1 MKMGYWFIFGL
12 FALIVWGVWG
22 FLPKLATRYI
32 EPRSVLVFQ
41 TIGSI
46 LVTIVILATI
56 DFKPELHTKGVTLAI
71 VTGIIG
77 TLGTASF
84 LYSIAKG
91 KASIVVTMTALY
103 PIITIILSLLILKES
118 ITIKQGIAIILA
130 LTAMALFAS

>member
-12 FALIVWGVWG
+12 FALILWGVWG

>member
-12 FALIVWGVWG
+12 FALILWGVWG

-56 DFKPELHTKGVTLAI
+56 DFRPELHTKGVTLAI

-103 PIITIILSLLILKES
+103 PIITVILSLLILKEP

>member
-1 MKMGYWFIFGL
+1 MGYWFIFGL
-12 FALIVWGVWG
+12 FALILWGVWG

>member
-12 FALIVWGVWG
+12 FALILWGVWG

-56 DFKPELHTKGVTLAI
+56 DFRPELHTKGVTLAI

-103 PIITIILSLLILKES
+103 PIITIILSLLILKEP

>member
-12 FALIVWGVWG
+12 LALILWGVWG

-56 DFKPELHTKGVTLAI
+56 DFRPELHTKGVTLAI

-103 PIITIILSLLILKES
+103 PIITVILSLLILKES

>member
-12 FALIVWGVWG
+12 FALILWGVWG

-56 DFKPELHTKGVTLAI
+56 DFRPELHTKGVTLAI

-103 PIITIILSLLILKES
+103 PIITIMPSH
-118 ITIKQGIAIILA
+118 T
-130 LTAMALFAS
+130 

>member
-56 DFKPELHTKGVTLAI
+56 DFKPELHTKGVTFAI

-103 PIITIILSLLILKES
+103 PIITVILSLLILKES

>member
-12 FALIVWGVWG
+12 LALILWGVWG

-56 DFKPELHTKGVTLAI
+56 DFRPELHTKGVTLAI

-103 PIITIILSLLILKES
+103 PIITIMLSLLILKES

>member
-12 FALIVWGVWG
+12 FALILWGVWG

-56 DFKPELHTKGVTLAI
+56 DFRPELHTKGVTLAI

>member
-1 MKMGYWFIFGL
+1 MGYWFIFGL
-12 FALIVWGVWG
+12 FALILWGVWG

-56 DFKPELHTKGVTLAI
+56 DFRPELHTKGVTLAI

-103 PIITIILSLLILKES
+103 PIITIILSLLILKEP

>member
-1 MKMGYWFIFGL
+1 MGYWFIFGL
-12 FALIVWGVWG
+12 FALILWGVWG

-56 DFKPELHTKGVTLAI
+56 DFRPELHTKGVTLAI

>member
-12 FALIVWGVWG
+12 FALILWGVWG

-32 EPRSVLVFQ
+32 EPQSVLVFQ

>member
-12 FALIVWGVWG
+12 FALILWGVWG

-56 DFKPELHTKGVTLAI
+56 DFRPELHTKGVTLAI

-103 PIITIILSLLILKES
+103 PIITIMLSLLILKES